1 MTSTVQRGASGSGH
15 VALAFL
21 AACLATPPTPIQA
34 SSAPASSV
42 QAGSVQAGPVPL
54 DAPATDVG
62 GVDTPAPPAPLP
74 PRPWSRFAV
83 VPSGNPG
90 DPEHPNL
97 WVLVPSGFDPDAPL
111 SVVVVFHGF
120 HNCLRSF
127 VARKGEP
134 CVRFSYPRTA
144 YDLVGQ
150 MERAHARSIV
160 VVPQLAYAAH
170 DSKPGALG
178 MHGAVRALVADA
190 LRVARPFVGDRD
202 VSSIARVAYVS
213 ASGGFEALFPA
224 LARGGLVV
232 HDVLMLDG
240 FYSSSPELDDWLAG
254 AFAARSQPSPPRF
267 QLVYATGASTEA
279 PTEAFAQRKDLV
291 AAGVAWA
298 ATPRA
303 LSVADLASPLAIV
316 HSVETHDEVARVDLW
331 KTIAAAGL

>member
-1 MTSTVQRGASGSGH
+1 MGL
-15 VALAFL
+15 ALLAGCL
-21 AACLATPPTPIQA
+21 AAPPTQ
-34 SSAPASSV
+34 V
-42 QAGSVQAGPVPL
+42 QAQVGARAVVVDDPVDDAAG
-54 DAPATDVG
+54 DTGGDTGAATAV
-62 GVDTPAPPAPLP
+62 TLAAAPLP

-90 DPEHPNL
+90 DAERPNL
-97 WVLVPSGFDPDAPL
+97 WVLVPSAFDPEAPL

-127 VARKGEP
+127 VAPKGEP
-134 CVRFSYPRTA
+134 CVRFSFPRTA

-160 VVPQLAYAAH
+160 VVPQLAYAAQ
-170 DSKPGALG
+170 DSNPGGLG

-190 LRVARPFVGDRD
+190 LRVARPFVQDRG
-202 VSSIARVAYVS
+202 VESVARVAYVS

-224 LARGGLVV
+224 LARGGLPV

-240 FYSSSPELDDWLAG
+240 FYSSSPELDDWLTG
-254 AFAARSQPSPPRF
+254 AFAAQSQPSPPRF
-267 QLVYATGASTEA
+267 QLVYATAASTEA

-291 AAGVAWA
+291 AAKVHWSP
-298 ATPRA
+298 TPRA
-303 LSVADLASPLAIV
+303 VSVDDLSAPLAVV

-331 KTIAAAGL
+331 KVIAAAGL